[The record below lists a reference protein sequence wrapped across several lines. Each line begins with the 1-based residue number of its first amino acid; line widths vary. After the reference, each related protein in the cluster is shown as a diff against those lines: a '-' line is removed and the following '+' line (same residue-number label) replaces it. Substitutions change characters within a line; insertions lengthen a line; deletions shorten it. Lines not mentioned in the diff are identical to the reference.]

1 MNEWIDKSIAQ
12 YYQWLKDQTTYRL
25 DEKSGWC
32 RVSTPFMG
40 MFNDPIE
47 VFIKHTGE
55 NIIILPLFQ
64 TGA

>member
-40 MFNDPIE
+40 MFNYATTVI
-47 VFIKHTGE
+47 
-55 NIIILPLFQ
+55 
-64 TGA
+64 